1 MKRFV
6 FLTALFAA
14 ALALPETASAQR
26 GGRIDVP
33 DIPAELTVEDGNVA
47 YLQTHA
53 VGTQNYICLPNG
65 TAVAWKL
72 FGPQATLYP
81 PMMPLQVAT
90 HFLSANP
97 EEFGLPRPT
106 WQHSFDGSTVWARA
120 IQPSTDSNY
129 VEAGAIPWLLLVK
142 VGTADGPTGGAQL
155 SQTTFIH
162 RVNTHGGA
170 APSIGCTSAAQ
181 IGSVVLVPYST
192 DYVFYRAEKKQ

>member
-1 MKRFV
+1 MTRFL
-6 FLTALFAA
+6 FSAALLAS
-14 ALALPETASAQR
+14 ALALPATASAQR
-26 GGRIDVP
+26 GGRIEVP
-33 DIPAELTVEDGNVA
+33 EVPAELTVEAGNVA

-53 VGTQNYICLPNG
+53 YGTQNYVCLPNG
-65 TAVAWKL
+65 SAVAWKL

-81 PMMPLQVAT
+81 PSMPLQVAT

-129 VEAGAIPWLLLVK
+129 VEPGAIAWLLLVK
-142 VGTADGPTGGAQL
+142 VGTADGPAGGTQL

-170 APSIGCTSAAQ
+170 APAIGCASASQ

-192 DYVFYRAEKKQ
+192 DYIFYRAEKRK